1 MKKQKRPIV
10 PAILGVAAALALVFF
25 IKSNPTPKGPSRRV
39 VATVTYVYLTGYM
52 SPPRI
57 IINAHVPHAIDEQTL
72 VRYGDES
79 RCRVG
84 DEVDGTV
91 TGITL
96 RVDPHTCRRP
106 GSHK

>member
-1 MKKQKRPIV
+1 M
-10 PAILGVAAALALVFF
+10 PAIFGVAAALTLAFVLN
-25 IKSNPTPKGPSRRV
+25 STPTRVAPSHRV
-39 VATVTYVYLTGYM
+39 VATVTDVYVDGWFQ
-52 SPPRI
+52 PRTFVA
-57 IINAHVPHAIDEQTL
+57 AHVPHAIDEQTL
-72 VRYGDES
+72 VWYGDES